1 MPVNQY
7 PAFEGGQTL
16 TSADLNLVR
25 DFLHDRDRLLGR
37 ITGFGTNC
45 GLGGTIA
52 GTTLTVSPG
61 LAVDQVGEPLLLGT
75 ATPIPLPPA
84 PSAGTFDFVEA
95 APGGYTIVLEA
106 TDAEQVPP
114 DCGETGCEGHATVH
128 TRSVALRAIPGRVTS
143 ARFAFASE
151 PLLAVTPMRLSTT
164 SNPQGS
170 FVTLRNALTSRLAGH
185 VDSGQLARL
194 AAISI
199 ESGDLPGERGYKAG
213 FLNQVLFAALDLLR
227 CQALMAVSCDRT
239 TARPGVALGWVVQ
252 SGGAWQWHCEYRHA
266 WEPPRGL
273 TSAMLGGSCSD
284 PCRVHR
290 EHLEGLL
297 ASYVE
302 PEPPA
307 TPPSGGGGTV
317 EPGDFVYCPH
327 GMIRVGNRCI
337 NVIEPPVVIPDRWA
351 DPWVIDPLGPIWN
364 PPFETNPWEVYE
376 IDPLD
381 YLGSGVLNI
390 LPSLGLPAT
399 QVEAALDERITDVGG
414 TPNISVLTM
423 DEASGLAGYAPAS
436 AVSPADQVVL
446 VADATGRVVAT
457 GRVAAART
465 ARAVGTQLP
474 AAIAAADSA
483 LEATTG
489 LRSDLAEV
497 GAGLGEV
504 RTDVQELKG
513 FTQEMGTWRAGVDGS
528 IAGVPAQVERLV
540 GEQVGGQ
547 FADMQRRVATMEG
560 AIDILRSTSGGRPV
574 AGGVREGLGTP
585 FAEGMIEYVET
596 LTAGLRTLVNP
607 DNQDRLG
614 RYVEDTSR
622 AAAKLEVA
630 IAAGEPRQLE
640 EAALEVLDSMRTAI
654 KSAGVPADVGRQV
667 DAQFRMM
674 RDIIR

>member
-7 PAFEGGQTL
+7 AEFEGGQTL
-16 TSADLNLVR
+16 TAADLNLVR

-45 GLGGTIA
+45 GLAGTISGA
-52 GTTLTVSPG
+52 TLTIAPG
-61 LAVDQVGEPLLLGT
+61 LAVDQVGEPLLLGSA
-75 ATPIPLPPA
+75 ATIALPPTV
-84 PSAGTFDFVEA
+84 STGTFDFVDA
-95 APGGYTIVLEA
+95 GPGGFTIVLEA
-106 TDAEQVPP
+106 TDTEAVPP

-128 TRSVALRAIPGRVTS
+128 TRSVALRVVAGRLTGP
-143 ARFAFASE
+143 RFAFASE
-151 PLLAVTPMRLSTT
+151 PLLAVSPMRLSTT

-170 FVTLRNALTSRLAGH
+170 FVTLRNALTARLAGL
-185 VDSGQLARL
+185 VDSGLLATL
-194 AAISI
+194 AGIQI
-199 ESGDLPGERGYKAG
+199 ESADLPGERGYKAG

-273 TSAMLGGSCSD
+273 TSALLGGSCSD

-290 EHLEGLL
+290 DHLEGLL
-297 ASYVE
+297 ATYVE
-302 PEPPA
+302 PQPPA
-307 TPPSGGGGTV
+307 TPPSGGGTV

-337 NVIEPPVVIPDRWA
+337 NVIEPPVVIPDKWA
-351 DPWVIDPLGPIWN
+351 EPWVIDPLGPIWN
-364 PPFETNPWEVYE
+364 PPVETNPWEVYE

-381 YLGSGVLNI
+381 YLGSGVLNV
-390 LPSLGLPAT
+390 LPALGLSAT
-399 QVEAALDERITDVGG
+399 EVEAALADRITDVGG
-414 TPNISVLTM
+414 TPNISILTM
-423 DEASGLAGYAPAS
+423 DEASGLAGYGPAS

-457 GRVAAART
+457 GRVSAART

-474 AAIAAADSA
+474 AAIAKADTA

-489 LRSDLAEV
+489 LRADLAEV

-504 RTDVQELKG
+504 RTDVMELQG
-513 FTQEMGTWRAGVDGS
+513 FTQDMGSWRAGVDGS
-528 IAGVPAQVERLV
+528 IAGLPGKVERLV
-540 GEQVGGQ
+540 DERMGPQVT
-547 FADMQRRVATMEG
+547 DIQRRVATMEG
-560 AIDILRSTSGGRPV
+560 AIDILRSTGGGRVVTAPSR
-574 AGGVREGLGTP
+574 AGLGTP

-596 LTAGLRTLVNP
+596 LNAGLRTLVNA
-607 DNQDRLG
+607 DNADRLG
-614 RYVEDTSR
+614 RYVEDVTR
-622 AAAKLEVA
+622 AGAKLEVA

-640 EAALEVLDSMRTAI
+640 EAALEVLDTMRTAI